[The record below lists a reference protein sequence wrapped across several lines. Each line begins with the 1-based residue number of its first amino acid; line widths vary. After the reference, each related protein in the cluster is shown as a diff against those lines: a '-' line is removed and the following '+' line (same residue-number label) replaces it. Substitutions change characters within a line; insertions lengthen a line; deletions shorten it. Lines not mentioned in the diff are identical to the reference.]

1 MKVHGDDTLA
11 RLATLGAQLRE
22 VSPSLLRQRPGTS
35 QRWFQGPQG
44 CDLFL
49 WSEDGK
55 GLVQV
60 QLTTGPRAAEWTPDN
75 GVRTARILAFD
86 PRRPEHDLSRM
97 QFDRAPDAEALAQA
111 RAVLE
116 AAPLDDVT
124 LALVR
129 LKLGLK
135 R

>member
-1 MKVHGDDTLA
+1 MKAHASDILA
-11 RLATLGAQLRE
+11 RLPALGAQLRE
-22 VSPSLLRQRPGTS
+22 VSPGLLRQRPGSS

-60 QLTTGPRAAEWTPDN
+60 QLTTGPRAIEWAPEG
-75 GVRTARILAFD
+75 GVRTARLLAFD
-86 PRRPEHDLSRM
+86 PQRPDRDQSRM
-97 QFDRAPDAEALAQA
+97 QFDRAPDAEALEQA
-111 RAVLE
+111 RAMLE
-116 AAPLDDVT
+116 EAPIDDVT

-135 R
+135 K